1 MIKYYL
7 VRKVQKIEIKNL
19 EVEIEN
25 KTIIKNFN
33 LTINTGEIHTIMG
46 PNGVG
51 KSSLLKTIMGDPNY
65 VVKNGDILIDNES
78 IINLKVNERS
88 KKGIFLGMQM
98 PNEIEGVTTADLMR
112 STLRDNEDFKL
123 YSFVKEI
130 NGLCDKLKINKEMLH
145 RSINLGFSGGEKK
158 KNEILQMYML
168 KPNFILLDEI
178 DSGLDMD
185 SLKIVASNIN
195 EYFQEYKPAILMIT
209 HYENLLDYIKP
220 DYVHIMLNG
229 KIVKNGDMSLVKK
242 IQEKGYNLYSTNEV
256 DEKEKHE

>member
-1 MIKYYL
+1 MVIEM
-7 VRKVQKIEIKNL
+7 QKLEIKNL
-19 EVEIEN
+19 TIEIEN

-33 LTINTGEIHTIMG
+33 LTINKGEIHTIMG

-51 KSSLLKTIMGDPNY
+51 KSSLLKTIMGDPKY
-65 VVKNGDILIDNES
+65 KIINGDILLDNES
-78 IINLKVNERS
+78 IINLEVNQRS

-112 STLRDNEDFKL
+112 SSLRDNENFKL

-130 NGLCDKLKINKEMLH
+130 NGLCDKLSINKEMLH

-168 KPNFILLDEI
+168 KPNLILLDEI

-185 SLKIVASNIN
+185 SLKIVAQNIM
-195 EYFQEYKPAILMIT
+195 EYYQENKPAILMIT

-220 DYVHIMLNG
+220 EYVHIMLEG
-229 KIVKNGDMSLVKK
+229 KIVKNGDISLVKE
-242 IQEKGYNLYSTNEV
+242 IQENSYNKFKNSTNEV
-256 DEKEKHE
+256 DVSDNNE

>member
-98 PNEIEGVTTADLMR
+98 PNEIEGTNIPSIT
-112 STLRDNEDFKL
+112 ST
-123 YSFVKEI
+123 
-130 NGLCDKLKINKEMLH
+130 
-145 RSINLGFSGGEKK
+145 
-158 KNEILQMYML
+158 
-168 KPNFILLDEI
+168 
-178 DSGLDMD
+178 
-185 SLKIVASNIN
+185 
-195 EYFQEYKPAILMIT
+195 
-209 HYENLLDYIKP
+209 
-220 DYVHIMLNG
+220 
-229 KIVKNGDMSLVKK
+229 
-242 IQEKGYNLYSTNEV
+242 
-256 DEKEKHE
+256 

>member
-1 MIKYYL
+1 M
-7 VRKVQKIEIKNL
+7 QKIEIKNL

-25 KTIIKNFN
+25 KTIIKDFN
-33 LTINTGEIHTIMG
+33 LTINLGEIHTIMG

-65 VVKNGDILIDNES
+65 TIKNGDILIDGES
-78 IINLKVNERS
+78 IINLKTNERS

-112 STLRDNEDFKL
+112 SALRDDENFKL

-130 NGLCDKLKINKEMLH
+130 NGLCDKLEINKDMLH

-168 KPNFILLDEI
+168 KPSFILLDEI

-195 EYFQEYKPAILMIT
+195 EYFKEYKPAILMIT

-220 DYVHIMLNG
+220 DYVHIMLN
-229 KIVKNGDMSLVKK
+229 VKVVKYGDLYLVK
-242 IQEKGYNLYSTNEV
+242 
-256 DEKEKHE
+256 

>member
-1 MIKYYL
+1 MVIEM
-7 VRKVQKIEIKNL
+7 QKLEIKNL
-19 EVEIEN
+19 TIEIEN

-33 LTINTGEIHTIMG
+33 LTINKGEIHTIMG

-51 KSSLLKTIMGDPNY
+51 KSSLLKTIMGDPKY
-65 VVKNGDILIDNES
+65 KITNGDILLDNES
-78 IINLKVNERS
+78 IINLEVNQRS

-112 STLRDNEDFKL
+112 SSLRDNENFKL
-123 YSFVKEI
+123 YSFAKEI
-130 NGLCDKLKINKEMLH
+130 NGLSDKLSINKEMLH

-168 KPNFILLDEI
+168 KPSLILLDEI

-185 SLKIVASNIN
+185 SLKIVAQNIM
-195 EYFQEYKPAILMIT
+195 EYYQENKPAILMIT

-220 DYVHIMLNG
+220 EYVHIMLEG
-229 KIVKNGDMSLVKK
+229 KIVKNGDISLVKE
-242 IQEKGYNLYSTNEV
+242 IQENSYNKFKNSTNEV
-256 DEKEKHE
+256 DVSDNNE

>member
-65 VVKNGDILIDNES
+65 VVKNGDILINNES

-185 SLKIVASNIN
+185 SLKIVASKIN

-229 KIVKNGDMSLVKK
+229 KIVKNGDISLVKK

>member
-1 MIKYYL
+1 M
-7 VRKVQKIEIKNL
+7 QKIEIINL
-19 EVEIEN
+19 TVEIEN
-25 KTIIKNFN
+25 KKIIDNFN
-33 LTINTGEIHTIMG
+33 LTINKGEIHTIMG

-65 VVKNGDILIDNES
+65 KIINGDIKVDGES
-78 IINLKVNERS
+78 ILNLEVNERS

-112 STLRDNEDFKL
+112 SSLRDNEDFKL

-130 NGLCDKLKINKEMLH
+130 NGLCDKLSINKDMLH

-168 KPNFILLDEI
+168 KPSLILLDEI

-185 SLKIVASNIN
+185 SLKIVASNIM
-195 EYFQEYKPAILMIT
+195 EYYKEYNPSILMIT

-220 DYVHIMLNG
+220 EFVHIMLDG
-229 KIVKNGDMSLVKK
+229 KIVKSGDINIVKE
-242 IQEKGYNLYSTNEV
+242 IEENSYNQFKNSANEV
-256 DEKEKHE
+256 DVSDNNE

>member
-65 VVKNGDILIDNES
+65 VVKNGDILINNES

-158 KNEILQMYML
+158 KNEIWQMYML

-229 KIVKNGDMSLVKK
+229 KIVKNGDISLVKK

>member
-98 PNEIEGVTTADLMR
+98 PNEIEDVTTADLMR

-229 KIVKNGDMSLVKK
+229 KIVKNGDISLVKK

>member
-1 MIKYYL
+1 M
-7 VRKVQKIEIKNL
+7 QKIEIKNL
-19 EVEIEN
+19 SVEIDN
-25 KTIIKNFN
+25 KEIINDFN

-229 KIVKNGDMSLVKK
+229 KIVKNGDISLVKK

>member
-1 MIKYYL
+1 MVIEM
-7 VRKVQKIEIKNL
+7 QKLEIKNL
-19 EVEIEN
+19 TIEIEN

-33 LTINTGEIHTIMG
+33 LTINKGEIHTIMG

-51 KSSLLKTIMGDPNY
+51 KSSLLKTIMGDPKY
-65 VVKNGDILIDNES
+65 KITNGDILLDNES
-78 IINLKVNERS
+78 IINLEVNQRS

-112 STLRDNEDFKL
+112 SSLRDNENFKL

-130 NGLCDKLKINKEMLH
+130 NGLCDKLSINKEMLH

-168 KPNFILLDEI
+168 KPSLILLDEI

-185 SLKIVASNIN
+185 SLKIVAQNIM
-195 EYFQEYKPAILMIT
+195 EYYQENKPAILMIT

-220 DYVHIMLNG
+220 EYVHIMLEG
-229 KIVKNGDMSLVKK
+229 KIVKNGDISLVKE
-242 IQEKGYNLYSTNEV
+242 IQENSYNKFKNSTNEV
-256 DEKEKHE
+256 DVSDNNE

>member
-1 MIKYYL
+1 M
-7 VRKVQKIEIKNL
+7 QKIEIKNL
-19 EVEIEN
+19 TIEIQN
-25 KTIIKNFN
+25 KIIINNFN
-33 LTINTGEIHTIMG
+33 LTINKGEIHTIMG

-65 VVKNGDILIDNES
+65 KITNGDILIDNES
-78 IINLKVNERS
+78 ILNLEVNERS

-112 STLRDNEDFKL
+112 SSLRDNENFKL

-130 NGLCDKLKINKEMLH
+130 NETCDKLSINKEMLH

-168 KPNFILLDEI
+168 KPSLILLDEI

-185 SLKIVASNIN
+185 SLKIVAQNIL
-195 EYFQEYKPAILMIT
+195 EYYKENKPAILMIT

-220 DYVHIMLNG
+220 NFVHIMIDG
-229 KIVKNGDMSLVKK
+229 KIVKSGDITLVKE
-242 IQEKGYNLYSTNEV
+242 IQENSYNKFKNSTNEV
-256 DEKEKHE
+256 DVSDNNE